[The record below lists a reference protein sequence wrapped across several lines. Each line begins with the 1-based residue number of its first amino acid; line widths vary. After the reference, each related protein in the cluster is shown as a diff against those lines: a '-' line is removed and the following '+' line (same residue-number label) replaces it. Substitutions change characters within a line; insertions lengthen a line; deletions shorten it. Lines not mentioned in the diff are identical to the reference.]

1 MSCMFRFVVNPAESW
16 EDRDA
21 RWDKEL
27 TELQSTTG
35 LTVAGL
41 GPDGDYPNRY
51 EFPDG
56 KSVNETDLPLDG
68 PFVEVYETKALPF
81 DLQRYTYRSGP
92 AFGAALHVAR
102 QVERIQAEEMHRG

>member
-1 MSCMFRFVVNPAESW
+1 MSTEFRFPVDPLESW
-16 EDRDA
+16 EDRET

-27 TELQSTTG
+27 TELQSTG

-41 GPDGDYPNRY
+41 GPDGDYPTRY

-81 DLQRYTYRSGP
+81 DIQRYTYRSGP